1 MSQLFDEN
9 GMLILRQQAEPPN
22 KNVRKETKYVKYG
35 SNFQKVREYLS
46 EYNPGDKVKIGVVR
60 KSTEINSLTHILIVL
75 KRDGFIDYERSGR
88 NRRITILRKI

>member
-9 GMLILRQQAEPPN
+9 GMLILKQSKPPN
-22 KNVRKETKYVKYG
+22 NNVVKKYAKHG
-35 SNFQKVREYLS
+35 SNFQKVWEYLS
-46 EYNPGDKVKIGVVR
+46 EYDTGDKVKISVVR
-60 KSTEINSLTHILIVL
+60 KSTKINSLTHILIVL